1 MKKLLYI
8 APVEI
13 NLETAD
19 GVLKKILQQVDAFNK
34 YLDVYLIGYQKKD
47 IALYKN
53 GKINIITPAKKAIH
67 RRMDLY
73 TCSQNFVEKMLVD
86 KVYIRYGYSEWKFID
101 LLKNISE
108 VADKIIIEIPT
119 YPYKGE
125 ATKSF
130 KKKITYY
137 IDQLYARKL
146 KKYTSGIATF
156 SNHKKIFS
164 IPCIKI
170 MNGIDVDRVS
180 IKRHINST
188 TLNLLAIASMAS
200 WHAYDRIIEGMND
213 YYKDGGNQQIVL
225 HLVGN
230 GEEIPKYKQL
240 VQKYN
245 LQNNIT
251 FHGFKSGDE
260 LDKLYDKCD
269 IAIASLGMHRINLF
283 LASTLKSREY
293 GAKGMPMVTSCEI
306 DAFPTRECD
315 YVLKVPEDESHID
328 INQIIDFYSK
338 LIYKY
343 ADSKALAQ
351 QIRNDTKERCDMAIV
366 MKPVIEYLNL

>member
-1 MKKLLYI
+1 MYI

-130 KKKITYY
+130 KKKIAYY

-146 KKYTSGIATF
+146 KKYISGIATF
-156 SNHKKIFS
+156 SNHRKIFS

-180 IKRHINST
+180 IKIKDGVYSSQ
-188 TLNLLAIASMAS
+188 LNLLAVASMTNS
-200 WHAYDRIIEGMND
+200 HGYDRLIEGMND
-213 YYKDGGNQQIVL
+213 YYINGGVRDIVFN
-225 HLVGN
+225 LVGD
-230 GEEIPKYKQL
+230 GIELPKYMQL
-240 VQKYN
+240 VKKYN
-245 LQNNIT
+245 LET
-251 FHGFKSGDE
+251 HVVFHGFKSGSE
-260 LDKLYDKCD
+260 LNKFYNKCD
-269 IAIASLGMHRINLF
+269 IAIECLATHRKKIF
-283 LASTLKSREY
+283 LSSSLKSREY